1 MKPVAYILSSVIVA
15 AGLIGC
21 TPSTSLWSEA
31 DAHKE
36 IVVHRVEIVHNV
48 AFASSSAEI
57 SDAEKRRLDQ
67 FLARQQVGYG
77 DTVEIHTP
85 GADARLDARRA
96 AAVSAY
102 LVRAGVAADRGAN
115 GPASDVRITVA
126 RSVAVPPQCPDWRK
140 PSNDG
145 DPGNTPSSNYGCAT
159 MRNLGMMIADPSE
172 LVAGRPT
179 TPAQGAPLAAGV
191 ERYRSGKV
199 TPLANDSS
207 AGQAIQVNMSG
218 GGGQ

>member
-1 MKPVAYILSSVIVA
+1 MKPVAYILSPMIVA

-21 TPSTSLWSEA
+21 TPTTSLWSEA
-31 DAHKE
+31 DAHRE

-48 AFASSSAEI
+48 AFAANSAEI
-57 SDAEKRRLDQ
+57 PEREKRRLDE
-67 FLARQQVGYG
+67 FVARQQVGYG

-102 LVRAGVAADRGAN
+102 LLRAGVATDRGAN

-126 RSVAVPPQCPDWRK
+126 RSVAVPPRCPDWRK

-145 DPGNTPSSNYGCAT
+145 DPGNTPSSNFGCAT
-159 MRNLGMMIADPSE
+159 MRNLGMMVADPSE
-172 LVAGRPT
+172 LVAGKPT
-179 TPAQGAPLAAGV
+179 GPGQGEPLAAGV
-191 ERYRSGKV
+191 ARYRAGQV
-199 TPLANDSS
+199 TPLPNDSS
-207 AGQAIQVNMSG
+207 SAGAIQVNMTG
-218 GGGQ
+218 DKH